1 MALYNRCSRLLK
13 YYKKTY
19 VSSYQRFCSFEKHFV
34 EKNDSID
41 FEKYKGQHLDFHNS
55 TISNCSPSLTF
66 NTLENKVL
74 NFCINLRN
82 GRVYLNDL
90 EEIIQIYEKTNNLLL
105 DNIDLILLKCCG
117 KLLSSVDLL
126 TRRKLTNKVW
136 NLLERKGCEITL
148 KHYNVLLEV
157 YAQNLELINP
167 HKFLD
172 NMTLEPDQRIYCS
185 LLNVIS
191 NTDDSELT
199 VNMIKKMK
207 EVINHRWSKETF
219 DMIVKANAMQGNIE
233 EAYKVIE
240 EMKFHEIVPSIETY
254 VYLAY
259 GYARTGVISKI
270 IDIFQEY
277 HPSVTNIID
286 VIKILNRYGY
296 EEHVERIL
304 KFLPVSLKLNDLS
317 LITNAIIELIYAGQR
332 KNALKII
339 INLPT
344 ESTVTNI
351 CVEYVRHFVNEGIQ
365 LNKSDEDILKMI
377 HEITDHKYSP
387 FVINEATEVVLSK
400 GRISLAL
407 SLFEEMRKNDIPVRS
422 HYYWPLLIEAH
433 ERRADRN
440 KFYSLISHMISLNV
454 EISKDTLIDYLLP
467 FVNPNFVD
475 PIEMTKTLIDIEINY
490 MTVIES
496 VSAFLLRENKLK
508 DLVLLQSKFNAKIN
522 FCDTCL
528 EKSLIQ
534 GYEKATDKLAFT
546 SLMLKILYSMKPPY
560 LYILNGLLNDAAE
573 FKKLHR
579 LIEFLRILKKYK
591 VTLPMAEID
600 VMKKRIVDINLSDAD
615 EWKTIED
622 LLKDMNDKQID
633 MSMKGDS
640 SDLILSLNPH
650 PSKMDTEGL
659 RNHIIELKS
668 KNMNTR
674 GTIKRLLERYCK
686 YNDLKGAEAIK
697 EEIISNNIDW
707 TPGMRA
713 MLFDLYVKNNLLDK
727 AEAELNEIRSNYSH
741 FMLDNNKI
749 LSYAIC
755 LVKNNRLDDAFNVI
769 NDIKNINALMNVT
782 GKCLQLL
789 SAIMNDERHGDAE
802 KMLITLVKNNYCKLE
817 NSLLN
822 PLVKGHIERNDI
834 ESAVDTFLRCANKYK
849 QTPAKQILLGILV
862 RHMDDSSIPDVKN
875 KLKKVLNSIRD
886 VHGEPVAV
894 VKLILALVE
903 FGEIEQLRKI
913 FQMRNVRMKL
923 LINDIRNY
931 DNDSKLNIS
940 LTIFEV
946 IKYTKNINVNLLCD
960 YILSIYDQI
969 NDCKGADRL
978 LREMEKA
985 SIRPTEK
992 YISKFRA
999 VQ

>member
-1 MALYNRCSRLLK
+1 MALYNRFSRLLK

-19 VSSYQRFCSFEKHFV
+19 VSSYQRFCSFEKYFV

-41 FEKYKGQHLDFHNS
+41 LKKYEGQHLDFHNS
-55 TISNCSPSLTF
+55 AISNCSPSLTF
-66 NTLENKVL
+66 NTLENKIL

-82 GRVYLNDL
+82 GRVYLNDI
-90 EEIIQIYEKTNNLLL
+90 EEIIQIYEKTNNVLL

-117 KLLSSVDLL
+117 ELLSGVDLL
-126 TRRKLTNKVW
+126 TRRKLTKKVW

-157 YAQNLELINP
+157 YAQNLEFINP
-167 HKFLD
+167 REFLD
-172 NMTLEPDQRIYCS
+172 NMTIEPDQRIYCS

-191 NTDDSELT
+191 KTGDSELT

-207 EVINHRWSKETF
+207 GGINRWSKETF
-219 DMIVKANAMQGNIE
+219 DVIVKANAMQGNIE

-240 EMKFHEIVPSIETY
+240 EMKFHEIVPSTETY

-259 GYARTGVISKI
+259 GYARTGVISNV

-286 VIKILNRYGY
+286 VIKILIRCGY
-296 EEHVERIL
+296 EEHVDRIL

-317 LITNAIIELIYAGQR
+317 LITNAIIELIYAGKR
-332 KNALKII
+332 KNALKMI

-344 ESTVTNI
+344 ESKVMNI

-365 LNKSDEDILKMI
+365 LDKSDEDILKMI
-377 HEITDHKYSP
+377 HEIIDHKYSP
-387 FVINEATEVVLSK
+387 FVINEATEVALSK

-407 SLFEEMRKNDIPVRS
+407 SLFEEMRKNGMPVRS

-433 ERRADRN
+433 GSADRN
-440 KFYSLISHMISLNV
+440 KFYSLIKHMISSNV
-454 EISKDTLIDYLLP
+454 EMDKDTLIDYVLP
-467 FVNPNFVD
+467 FANLNFVD
-475 PIEMTKTLIDIEINY
+475 PIEMTKRLIDNGINY
-490 MTVIES
+490 MSVIES

-508 DLVLLQSKFNAKIN
+508 DLILLQSKFKVKIN
-522 FCDTCL
+522 FCDSYL
-528 EKSLIQ
+528 EKSLVQ
-534 GYEKATDKLAFT
+534 GYDKATDKLAFT
-546 SLMLKILYSMKPPY
+546 SLMLKILYTMKPPY

-573 FKKLHR
+573 FKKLQR
-579 LIEFLRILKKYK
+579 LIEFLQILKKYK
-591 VTLPMAEID
+591 VILPRGEIE
-600 VMKKRIVDINLSDAD
+600 VMKKRIVEINLSEMD
-615 EWKTIED
+615 EWKAIED
-622 LLKDMNDKQID
+622 LLKDMDYKEID
-633 MSMKGDS
+633 MSVKGDS

-650 PSKMDTEGL
+650 PNKMDTEEL

-668 KNMNTR
+668 KNLKTR
-674 GTIKRLLERYCK
+674 GAIKKLLERYCK
-686 YNDLKGAEAIK
+686 CNDLKGAEGIK

-727 AEAELNEIRSNYSH
+727 AEVELNEIRNNFNH

-755 LVKNNRLDDAFNVI
+755 LVKNNRLDDAFNAI
-769 NDIKNINALMNVT
+769 NDIKNINASMNVT
-782 GKCLQLL
+782 GKCLRLL
-789 SAIMNDERHGDAE
+789 SAITNGERHGDAE

-822 PLVKGHIERNDI
+822 PLVKSHIERNDI
-834 ESAVDTFLRCANKYK
+834 ESAVDSFLRCAKKYK

-862 RHMDDSSIPDVKN
+862 RHMGDSSIPDIKN

-886 VHGEPVAV
+886 IHGEPVAV
-894 VKLILALVE
+894 VKLILALAE
-903 FGEIEQLRKI
+903 LGEIEQLREI
-913 FQMRNVRMKL
+913 FQMRDVQMKL

-960 YILSIYDQI
+960 YILSIYDQN
-969 NDCKGADRL
+969 NDSEGADRL
-978 LREMEKA
+978 LREMERE
-985 SIRPTEK
+985 SIRPTKK

-999 VQ
+999 AQ